1 MAVTIYE
8 VAKKA
13 GVSIS
18 TVSRVLN
25 DRGRVSADTE
35 KKILAAI
42 KELDFHPNINASGLA
57 FQRTNIIGSL
67 VFGFG
72 DVSIP
77 EMYALEFFTGMQEV
91 SSTSGYNLLV
101 INSYEDCIKL
111 LKNKRM
117 DGLIVHSSQD
127 SPKLREY
134 LEKTDFPVV
143 FVGDHLPGGP
153 LLDVYQNYESLLL
166 TGFSEFKK
174 QGILSVCPIIYGDTE
189 EAKAIQL
196 RLLIKISKALDM
208 NHGIESNPENWIV
221 NGAEDMDNVWLR
233 IGDKMNNGFKGFLAD
248 SFYFGQQVIDASIKF
263 DKSIRKDF
271 SLICV
276 EYEEDQC
283 AWLHPPISGIYL
295 PCRELGSSAMEIL
308 LKKIMGEKQDPVV
321 IAPKFTYRD
330 LV

>member
-25 DRGRVSADTE
+25 DRGRVSIETE

-91 SSTSGYNLLV
+91 SSVSGHNLLV
-101 INSYEDCIKL
+101 INSYEDCLKL

-117 DGLIVHSSQD
+117 DGLIVHNSQD
-127 SPKLREY
+127 CPKLREY
-134 LEKTDFPVV
+134 LKHTNFPVI
-143 FVGDHLPGGP
+143 FVGDNLPGGP
-153 LLDVYQNYESLLL
+153 PLDVYQSYENLLY

-174 QGILSVCPIIYGDTE
+174 NGIHSVCSIIYADND
-189 EAKAIQL
+189 ASKATL
-196 RLLIKISKALDM
+196 LKLLIKISKDLDM
-208 NHGIESNPENWIV
+208 NHGIEEAPEKWIV

-233 IGDKMNNGFKGFLAD
+233 IGDQMSGGFKGFLAD
-248 SFYFGQQVIDASIKF
+248 SFYFGQQVIDASVKIGKH
-263 DKSIRKDF
+263 IREDF

-295 PCRELGSSAMEIL
+295 PCRELGSTAMELL
-308 LKKIMGEKQDPVV
+308 LKKIAGEKVEPVV